1 MKIAVIPNL
10 SKRDA
15 AEFTACI
22 VALLQQNGA
31 QVLMHTALSDAYDG
45 VVACASH
52 EDMARRCDA
61 FIAVGGDGTIIHTAR
76 HASRAGKPIL
86 GVNLGR
92 LGFLAGMERDELYL
106 LRKLF
111 DGSYT
116 VENRMMLEITV
127 HGAQGER
134 TYCALNDAVV
144 SGAQSKIFDFGLSV
158 EGSAMYRF
166 RADGLILATP
176 TGSTAYSL
184 SAGGPVLDPQMDCIL
199 FTPICP
205 HSLFNRSTVFSADK
219 HLTVSADSEYS
230 GDVYLTVDGD
240 APIRIARSD
249 TISVCKSARSTLL
262 IKMDNRNFY
271 DIVNR
276 KILHSMG

>member
-10 SKRDA
+10 NKRDA
-15 AEFTACI
+15 EAYTARIVSLLRQCGAE
-22 VALLQQNGA
+22 
-31 QVLMHTALSDAYDG
+31 VLMHASLASDYG
-45 VVACASH
+45 GTVACVSH
-52 EDMARRCDA
+52 EEMIARCDVV
-61 FIAVGGDGTIIHTAR
+61 IAVGGDGTIIHTAR
-76 HASRAGKPIL
+76 HASRADKPIL

-92 LGFLAGMERDELYL
+92 LGFLAGVERDELHL
-106 LRKLF
+106 LRRLF

-116 VENRMMLEITV
+116 VRRHMMLDVTV
-127 HGAQGER
+127 HGAAGEK

-158 EGSAMYRF
+158 DGSETYRF

-219 HLTVSADSEYS
+219 RLTVSADSEYS
-230 GDVYLTVDGD
+230 GDVFLTVDGD
-240 APIRIARSD
+240 DPICIARSD
-249 TISVCKSARSTLL
+249 TISVRRSERATLL
-262 IKMDNRNFY
+262 IKMDDRNFY

-276 KILHSMG
+276 KILHSGG

>member
-10 SKRDA
+10 NKRDA
-15 AEFTACI
+15 EAYTARIVSLLRQCGAE
-22 VALLQQNGA
+22 
-31 QVLMHTALSDAYDG
+31 VLMHASLAGDYGGT
-45 VVACASH
+45 VACVSH
-52 EDMARRCDA
+52 EEMVARCDVV
-61 FIAVGGDGTIIHTAR
+61 IAVGGDGTIIHTAR
-76 HASRAGKPIL
+76 HASRADKPIL

-92 LGFLAGMERDELYL
+92 LGFLAGVERDELYL
-106 LRKLF
+106 LRRLF

-116 VENRMMLEITV
+116 VRRHMMLDVTV
-127 HGAQGER
+127 HGAAGEK

-158 EGSAMYRF
+158 DGSETYRF

-219 HLTVSADSEYS
+219 RLTVSADSEYS
-230 GDVYLTVDGD
+230 GDVFLTVDGD
-240 APIRIARSD
+240 DPIRIARSD
-249 TISVCKSARSTLL
+249 TISVRRSERATLL
-262 IKMDNRNFY
+262 IKMDDRNFY

-276 KILHSMG
+276 KILHSGG

>member
-10 SKRDA
+10 NKRDA
-15 AEFTACI
+15 EAYTARIVSLLRQCGAE
-22 VALLQQNGA
+22 
-31 QVLMHTALSDAYDG
+31 VLMHASLSGDYG
-45 VVACASH
+45 GTVACVSH
-52 EDMARRCDA
+52 EEMIARCDVV
-61 FIAVGGDGTIIHTAR
+61 IAVGGDGTIIHTAR
-76 HASRAGKPIL
+76 HASRADKPIL

-92 LGFLAGMERDELYL
+92 LGFLAGVERDELHL
-106 LRKLF
+106 LRRLF

-116 VENRMMLEITV
+116 VRRHMMLGVTV
-127 HGAQGER
+127 HGAAGEK

-158 EGSAMYRF
+158 DGSETYRF

-219 HLTVSADSEYS
+219 RLTVSADSEYS
-230 GDVYLTVDGD
+230 GDVFLTVDGD

-249 TISVCKSARSTLL
+249 TISVRRSERATLL
-262 IKMDNRNFY
+262 IKMDDRNFY

-276 KILHSMG
+276 KILHSGG

>member
-10 SKRDA
+10 NKRDA
-15 AEFTACI
+15 EAYTARIVSLLRQCGAE
-22 VALLQQNGA
+22 
-31 QVLMHTALSDAYDG
+31 VLMHASLAGDYGGT
-45 VVACASH
+45 VACVSH
-52 EDMARRCDA
+52 EEMVARCDVV
-61 FIAVGGDGTIIHTAR
+61 IAVGGDGTIIHTAR
-76 HASRAGKPIL
+76 HASRADKPIL

-92 LGFLAGMERDELYL
+92 LGFLAGVERDELHL
-106 LRKLF
+106 LRRLF

-116 VENRMMLEITV
+116 VRRHMMLDVAV
-127 HGAQGER
+127 HGAAGEK

-158 EGSAMYRF
+158 DGSETYRF

-219 HLTVSADSEYS
+219 RLTVSADSEYS
-230 GDVYLTVDGD
+230 GDVFLTVDGD

-249 TISVCKSARSTLL
+249 TISVRRSERVTLL
-262 IKMDNRNFY
+262 IKMDDRNFY

-276 KILHSMG
+276 KILHSGG

>member
-10 SKRDA
+10 NKRDA
-15 AEFTACI
+15 EAYTARIVSLLRQCGAE
-22 VALLQQNGA
+22 
-31 QVLMHTALSDAYDG
+31 VLMHASLAGAYG
-45 VVACASH
+45 GTVACVSH
-52 EDMARRCDA
+52 EEMVARCDVV
-61 FIAVGGDGTIIHTAR
+61 IAVGGDGTIIHTAR
-76 HASRAGKPIL
+76 HASRVDKPIL

-92 LGFLAGMERDELYL
+92 LGFLAGVERDELHL
-106 LRKLF
+106 LRRLF

-116 VENRMMLEITV
+116 VRRHMMLDVTV
-127 HGAQGER
+127 HGAAGEK

-158 EGSAMYRF
+158 DGSETYRF

-219 HLTVSADSEYS
+219 RLTVSADSEYS
-230 GDVYLTVDGD
+230 GDVFLTVDGD
-240 APIRIARSD
+240 DPIRIARSD
-249 TISVCKSARSTLL
+249 TISVRRSECATLL
-262 IKMDNRNFY
+262 IKMDDRNFY

-276 KILHSMG
+276 KILHSGG

>member
-10 SKRDA
+10 NKRDA
-15 AEFTACI
+15 EAYTARIVSLLRQCGAE
-22 VALLQQNGA
+22 
-31 QVLMHTALSDAYDG
+31 VLMHASLAGDYGGT
-45 VVACASH
+45 VACVSH
-52 EDMARRCDA
+52 EEMVARCDVV
-61 FIAVGGDGTIIHTAR
+61 IAVGGDGTIIHTAR
-76 HASRAGKPIL
+76 HASRADKPIL

-92 LGFLAGMERDELYL
+92 LGFLAGVERDELHL
-106 LRKLF
+106 LRRLF

-116 VENRMMLEITV
+116 VRRHMMLDVTV
-127 HGAQGER
+127 HGAAGEK

-158 EGSAMYRF
+158 DGSETYRF

-219 HLTVSADSEYS
+219 RLTVSADSEYS
-230 GDVYLTVDGD
+230 GDVFLTVDGD
-240 APIRIARSD
+240 DPICIARSD
-249 TISVCKSARSTLL
+249 TISVRRSERATLL
-262 IKMDNRNFY
+262 IKMDDRNFY

-276 KILHSMG
+276 KILHSGG

>member
-10 SKRDA
+10 NKRDA
-15 AEFTACI
+15 EAYTARIVSLLRQCGAE
-22 VALLQQNGA
+22 
-31 QVLMHTALSDAYDG
+31 VLMHASLASDYG
-45 VVACASH
+45 GTVACVSH
-52 EDMARRCDA
+52 EEMIARCDVV
-61 FIAVGGDGTIIHTAR
+61 IAVGGDGTIIHTAR
-76 HASRAGKPIL
+76 HASRADKPIL

-92 LGFLAGMERDELYL
+92 LGFLAGVERDELYL
-106 LRKLF
+106 LRRLF

-116 VENRMMLEITV
+116 VRRHMMLDVTV
-127 HGAQGER
+127 HGAAGEK

-158 EGSAMYRF
+158 DGSETYRF

-219 HLTVSADSEYS
+219 RLTVSADSEYS
-230 GDVYLTVDGD
+230 GAVFLTVDGD
-240 APIRIARSD
+240 DPIRIARSD
-249 TISVCKSARSTLL
+249 TISVRRSERATLL
-262 IKMDNRNFY
+262 IKMDDRNFY

-276 KILHSMG
+276 KILHSGG

>member
-10 SKRDA
+10 NKRDA
-15 AEFTACI
+15 EAYTARIVSLLRQCGAE
-22 VALLQQNGA
+22 
-31 QVLMHTALSDAYDG
+31 VLMHASLAGDYGGT
-45 VVACASH
+45 VACVSH
-52 EDMARRCDA
+52 EEMVARCDVV
-61 FIAVGGDGTIIHTAR
+61 IAVCGDGTIIPTAR
-76 HASRAGKPIL
+76 HASRADKPIL

-92 LGFLAGMERDELYL
+92 LGFLAGVERDELHL
-106 LRKLF
+106 LRRLF

-116 VENRMMLEITV
+116 VRRHMMLDVTV
-127 HGAQGER
+127 HGAAGEK

-158 EGSAMYRF
+158 DGSETYRF

-219 HLTVSADSEYS
+219 RLTVSADSEYS
-230 GDVYLTVDGD
+230 GDVFLTVDGD

-249 TISVCKSARSTLL
+249 TISVRRSERATLL
-262 IKMDNRNFY
+262 IKMDDRNFY

-276 KILHSMG
+276 KILHSGG

>member
-1 MKIAVIPNL
+1 MKHIFIVNPT
-10 SKRDA
+10 SGKGDGKRAAAAIQKEIEQNHLDGEIRLTEYAGQAQKLA
-15 AEFTACI
+15 AEIKPDPETI
-22 VALLQQNGA
+22 V
-31 QVLMHTALSDAYDG
+31 Y
-45 VVACASH
+45 
-52 EDMARRCDA
+52 
-61 FIAVGGDGTIIHTAR
+61 AVGGDGTIIHTAR
-76 HASRAGKPIL
+76 HASRADKPIL

-92 LGFLAGMERDELYL
+92 LGFLAGVERDELHL
-106 LRKLF
+106 LRRLF

-116 VENRMMLEITV
+116 VRRHMMLDVTV
-127 HGAQGER
+127 HGAAGEK

-158 EGSAMYRF
+158 DGSETYRF

-219 HLTVSADSEYS
+219 RLTVSADSEYS
-230 GDVYLTVDGD
+230 GDVFLTVDGD
-240 APIRIARSD
+240 DPIRIARSD
-249 TISVCKSARSTLL
+249 TISVRRSERATLL
-262 IKMDNRNFY
+262 IKMDDRNFY

-276 KILHSMG
+276 KILHSGG

>member
-10 SKRDA
+10 NKRDA
-15 AEFTACI
+15 EAYTARIVSLLRQCGAE
-22 VALLQQNGA
+22 
-31 QVLMHTALSDAYDG
+31 VLMHAPLAGDYGGT
-45 VVACASH
+45 VACVSH
-52 EDMARRCDA
+52 EEMIARCDVV
-61 FIAVGGDGTIIHTAR
+61 IAVGGDGTIIHTAR
-76 HASRAGKPIL
+76 HASRADKPIL

-92 LGFLAGMERDELYL
+92 LGFLAGVERDELYL
-106 LRKLF
+106 LRRLF

-116 VENRMMLEITV
+116 VRRHMMLDVTV
-127 HGAQGER
+127 HGAAGEK

-158 EGSAMYRF
+158 DGSETYRF

-219 HLTVSADSEYS
+219 RLTVSADSEYS
-230 GDVYLTVDGD
+230 GDVFLTVDGD
-240 APIRIARSD
+240 DPIRIARSD
-249 TISVCKSARSTLL
+249 TISVRRSERATLL
-262 IKMDNRNFY
+262 IKMDDRNFY

-276 KILHSMG
+276 KILHSGG

>member
-10 SKRDA
+10 NKRDA
-15 AEFTACI
+15 EAYTARIVSLLRQCGAE
-22 VALLQQNGA
+22 
-31 QVLMHTALSDAYDG
+31 VLMHASLAGDYGGT
-45 VVACASH
+45 VACVSH
-52 EDMARRCDA
+52 EEMVAWCDVV
-61 FIAVGGDGTIIHTAR
+61 IAVGGDGTIIHTAR
-76 HASRAGKPIL
+76 HASRADKPIL

-92 LGFLAGMERDELYL
+92 LGFLAGVERDELYL
-106 LRKLF
+106 LRRLF

-116 VENRMMLEITV
+116 VRRHMMLDVTV
-127 HGAQGER
+127 HGAAGEK

-158 EGSAMYRF
+158 DGSETYRF

-219 HLTVSADSEYS
+219 RLTVSADSEYS
-230 GDVYLTVDGD
+230 GDVFLTVDGD
-240 APIRIARSD
+240 DPIRIARSD
-249 TISVCKSARSTLL
+249 TISVRRSERATLL
-262 IKMDNRNFY
+262 IKMDDRNFY

-276 KILHSMG
+276 KILHSGG

>member
-10 SKRDA
+10 NKRDA
-15 AEFTACI
+15 EAYTARIVSLLRQCGAE
-22 VALLQQNGA
+22 
-31 QVLMHTALSDAYDG
+31 VLMHASLASDYG
-45 VVACASH
+45 GTVACVSH
-52 EDMARRCDA
+52 EEMIARCDVV
-61 FIAVGGDGTIIHTAR
+61 IAVGGDGTIIHTAR
-76 HASRAGKPIL
+76 HASRVDKPIL

-92 LGFLAGMERDELYL
+92 LGFLAGVERDELHL
-106 LRKLF
+106 LRRLF

-116 VENRMMLEITV
+116 VRRHMMLDVTV
-127 HGAQGER
+127 HGAAGEK

-158 EGSAMYRF
+158 DGSETYRF

-219 HLTVSADSEYS
+219 RLTVSADSEYS
-230 GDVYLTVDGD
+230 GDVFLTVDGD

-249 TISVCKSARSTLL
+249 TISVRRSERATLL
-262 IKMDNRNFY
+262 IKMDDRNFY

-276 KILHSMG
+276 KILHSGG

>member
-10 SKRDA
+10 NKRDA
-15 AEFTACI
+15 EAYTARIVSLLRQCGAE
-22 VALLQQNGA
+22 
-31 QVLMHTALSDAYDG
+31 VLMHASLAGDYGGT
-45 VVACASH
+45 VACVSH
-52 EDMARRCDA
+52 EEMVARCDVV
-61 FIAVGGDGTIIHTAR
+61 IAVGGDGTIIHTAR
-76 HASRAGKPIL
+76 HASRADKPIL

-92 LGFLAGMERDELYL
+92 LGFLAGVERDELYL
-106 LRKLF
+106 LRRLF

-116 VENRMMLEITV
+116 VRRHMMLDVTV
-127 HGAQGER
+127 HGAAGEK

-158 EGSAMYRF
+158 DGSETYRF

-184 SAGGPVLDPQMDCIL
+184 SAGGPGLDPQMDCIL
-199 FTPICP
+199 LTPICP

-219 HLTVSADSEYS
+219 RLTVSADSEYS
-230 GDVYLTVDGD
+230 GDVFLTVDGD

-249 TISVCKSARSTLL
+249 TISVRRSERATLL
-262 IKMDNRNFY
+262 IKMDDRNFY

-276 KILHSMG
+276 KILHSGG

>member
-1 MKIAVIPNL
+1 MHRSL
-10 SKRDA
+10 SGMYPDV
-15 AEFTACI
+15 T
-22 VALLQQNGA
+22 V
-31 QVLMHTALSDAYDG
+31 
-45 VVACASH
+45 CASH
-52 EDMARRCDA
+52 EDMASQCDV

-92 LGFLAGMERDELYL
+92 LGFLAGIERDELYL
-106 LRKLF
+106 LRRLF

-127 HGAQGER
+127 HGMTGEH
-134 TYCALNDAVV
+134 TYHALNEAVV

-158 EGSAMYRF
+158 EGSTVYRF

-219 HLTVSADSEYS
+219 CLAISADQAYS

-240 APIRIARSD
+240 DPIRVARTD
-249 TISVCKSARSTLL
+249 TIVVRKSTRCTSL
-262 IKMDNRNFY
+262 IKIDDRNFY
-271 DIVNR
+271 DTVHR
-276 KILHSMG
+276 KILHSTGCAYE

>member
-10 SKRDA
+10 NKRDA
-15 AEFTACI
+15 EAYTARIVSLLRQCGAE
-22 VALLQQNGA
+22 
-31 QVLMHTALSDAYDG
+31 VLMHASLASDYG
-45 VVACASH
+45 GTVACVSH
-52 EDMARRCDA
+52 EEMIARCDVV
-61 FIAVGGDGTIIHTAR
+61 IAVGGDGTIIHTAR
-76 HASRAGKPIL
+76 HASRADKPIL

-92 LGFLAGMERDELYL
+92 LGFLAGVERDELYL
-106 LRKLF
+106 LRRLF

-116 VENRMMLEITV
+116 VRRHMMLDVTV
-127 HGAQGER
+127 HGAAGEK

-158 EGSAMYRF
+158 DGSETYRF

-219 HLTVSADSEYS
+219 RLTVSADSEYS
-230 GDVYLTVDGD
+230 GDVFLTVDGD
-240 APIRIARSD
+240 DPIRIARSD
-249 TISVCKSARSTLL
+249 TISVRRSECATLL
-262 IKMDNRNFY
+262 IKMDDRNFY

-276 KILHSMG
+276 KILHSGG